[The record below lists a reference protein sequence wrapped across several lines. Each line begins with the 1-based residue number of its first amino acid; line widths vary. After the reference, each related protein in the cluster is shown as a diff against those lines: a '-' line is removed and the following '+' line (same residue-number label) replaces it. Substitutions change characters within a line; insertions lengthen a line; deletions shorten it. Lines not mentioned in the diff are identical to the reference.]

1 MVLDDELPQTPAQA
15 GSPTRSKGEARRVR
29 RGEEKSAAVDE
40 DERSG
45 TSGLMERMLT
55 RPNLMAA
62 LKRVEQNKGS
72 AGVNGMT
79 VDQLRA
85 FLGSEWP
92 RIREE
97 LFAGRYQP
105 LPVKRVEIP
114 KPDGGTRKLGVPS
127 VVDRFIQ
134 QALLQILQ
142 PTIDPSFSSNS
153 YGFRPGRS
161 AHQATLA
168 AQRLVQGGRGVVV
181 DVDLEKFF
189 DRVNHDVLMGR
200 LAKRIDDARVLR
212 LIRRFLE
219 AGAMVLGVLEEGRE
233 GTPQGGPL
241 SPLLAN
247 ILLDE
252 VDQELER
259 RGHAF
264 VRYADDLNVYVRS
277 TRAGE
282 RVMRLLRRQFDG
294 LRLRIIEEKSAVA
307 DATTRKF
314 LGFTLYRYREA
325 VKIAVAPKA
334 LAKMKDRVREITRRN
349 GGRSLEDVVDR
360 LKRYLQGW
368 KQYFRI
374 QQRSRFMEELD
385 KWIRH
390 RLRALK
396 LKQWRRGTT
405 AYKEALR
412 MGAAPAGAAK
422 IAGGLRRWW
431 ANARLLANSIMPNR
445 VFDELGL
452 PRLDA

>member
-15 GSPTRSKGEARRVR
+15 GSPTRSKGEARRVG
-29 RGEEKSAAVDE
+29 RGEEESAAIDE

-72 AGVNGMT
+72 AGVDGMT
-79 VDQLRA
+79 VDQLRV

-97 LFAGRYQP
+97 LLAGRYQP
-105 LPVKRVEIP
+105 FPVRRVEIP

-134 QALLQILQ
+134 QVLLQVLQ
-142 PTIDPSFSSNS
+142 PMIDPSFSSSS

-161 AHQATLA
+161 AHQAILA
-168 AQRLVQGGRGVVV
+168 AQRHVQAGRGIVV

-200 LAKRIDDARVLR
+200 LSKRIRDPRVLR

-219 AGAMVLGVLEEGRE
+219 AGVMVLGVLEEGRE

-247 ILLDE
+247 VLLDE

-277 TRAGE
+277 LRAGE
-282 RVMRLLRRQFDG
+282 RVMRMLRHQFDG
-294 LRLRIIEEKSAVA
+294 LRLYINEEKSAVA

-334 LAKMKDRVREITRRN
+334 VAKMKDRVRELTRRN
-349 GGRSLEDVVDR
+349 GGRSLEDVVER
-360 LKRYLQGW
+360 LKRYLLGW
-368 KQYFRI
+368 KQYFRV
-374 QQRSRFMEELD
+374 QQRHRFMEELD
-385 KWIRH
+385 GWIRH

-396 LKQWRRGTT
+396 LRQWRRGTT

-412 MGAAPAGAAK
+412 MGATPSVAAK

-431 ANARLLANSIMPNR
+431 LNARLLVNSVMPNR
-445 VFDELGL
+445 FFDDLGL